1 MSKELTEQLRNG
13 TLEDGLY
20 YALTSTF
27 RFNEESVIE
36 RAINGVLYIN
46 GVVDF
51 NVKEVLAK
59 VPTYDQ
65 FSQLLKKIEELGK
78 ENSELVQKVHILN
91 EANMKLENAIG
102 SHADYFQQ
110 QISVLESKLSE
121 ANDIIKFYAN
131 ADQLTEEEKQM
142 TAEKYHLVYG
152 LKANDYLTKHGW
164 SK

>member
-27 RFNEESVIE
+27 RFNEEAVIE

-46 GVVDF
+46 NGIVDF

-59 VPTYDQ
+59 VPSYEQDKLKDNNIND
-65 FSQLLKKIEELGK
+65 LLW
-78 ENSELVQKVHILN
+78 
-91 EANMKLENAIG
+91 KLEL
-102 SHADYFQQ
+102 
-110 QISVLESKLSE
+110 SVQTEVNLTKKVDELATKCSRLEEQLEE
-121 ANDIIKFYAN
+121 AEKVIKFYAN
-131 ADQLTEEEKQM
+131 ADQLTDEEKQM
-142 TAEKYHLVYG
+142 PAEKYHLVYG
-152 LKANDYLTKHGW
+152 LKANDYLETWG